1 MFHKILSNQKPVSKH
16 VTAIKIKWDGPEK
29 VIAVLFIAFNTC
41 FVVFNF
47 VMYNFHHVIFNLFV
61 RPLCPQKN
69 STKHCLCRTCSRSRV
84 FPCSES
90 TWALWLTRT
99 WIGLQV
105 FGLHSICFRLGVSGV
120 FWKTTFYPKLKGLYH
135 QTVSSDINGLQN
147 VDETSIS
154 PYHTD
159 TTTILEPVLL

>member
-1 MFHKILSNQKPVSKH
+1 M
-16 VTAIKIKWDGPEK
+16 
-29 VIAVLFIAFNTC
+29 
-41 FVVFNF
+41 
-47 VMYNFHHVIFNLFV
+47 

-84 FPCSES
+84 FPLQRINLGPMAYKDMNRLAGF
-90 TWALWLTRT
+90 WAALNL
-99 WIGLQV
+99 
-105 FGLHSICFRLGVSGV
+105 FRLGVSGV

-159 TTTILEPVLL
+159 TTTYSWTCSTLVYSSLLYFALREGCGQSILAIWYVYKLQPAIRKQPPS